1 MNEVGN
7 LLICAFWILLGSAVV
22 TASAPARLPSWSAS
36 PGLVAA
42 ALLGIAAALTGFDK
56 YLSFTAPP
64 PLYLGLAPVSFNV
77 DPLASFFLFLLC
89 LIVLPVA
96 VYAPAY
102 LEQHQ
107 RDGGLSGRAFWPSLS
122 IFVLSMGGVILAA
135 NSLTFLLF
143 FELMSVSSAILVAS
157 EIRALRAARAVIVY
171 LGATRVAVVCLAVG
185 FILFYLQ
192 SGDWSFSAVK
202 SGDPAC
208 LPAAVLVLAGLAI
221 KAGLWPFHIWLPY
234 AHPEAPAP
242 VSALMSGVMVKV
254 ALYAMIRLFFG
265 CGGESASLTLAI
277 ILVVLGG
284 VSALWGV
291 LFALVQIDLKRL
303 LAYSTV
309 ENVGL
314 IALSLGVALF
324 GKVFASEAVTAFG
337 FAAAL
342 YHCLGH
348 GIFKSL
354 LFLCAGA
361 VDSVM
366 HTRDLHRLSGLKNV
380 MPFTM
385 VCFLTGAI
393 AISAL
398 PPLNGFVGK
407 WLLYQGLLQ
416 VALGDGGVVAPAL
429 ALAAIGVLALVGG
442 LALACFSKAF
452 FLVFLGRPR
461 NRAVARARECKASM
475 VFGQVFLALACLACA
490 VGSSFIVSSI
500 ETIGNVNSMAS
511 AATARLDV
519 PLIICILASACV
531 FVYMA
536 ITLAGRRV
544 RNYSTWECGYGALSE
559 RMQIADESFVQPVAS
574 LFRPVLVY
582 KLAQKIEG
590 RDRRHFPEVVSV
602 ETSMQSHLESRFY
615 LPIIHL
621 VEYLSS
627 HLARLQAGSIH
638 LYLLYV
644 LVTLV
649 FLLLLG
655 VYL

>member
-7 LLICAFWILLGSAVV
+7 LFICAFWILLVSAFFSALVGRKTPSW
-22 TASAPARLPSWSAS
+22 TASL
-36 PGLVAA
+36 GLVAA
-42 ALLGIAAALTGFDK
+42 AFPGMAGAIIGFDK
-56 YLSFTAPP
+56 YLSFSAPEP
-64 PLYLGLAPVSFNV
+64 FYLGLAPVAFNV
-77 DPLASFFLFLLC
+77 DPLACFFVFLLC
-89 LIVLPVA
+89 LIVVPVA

-102 LEQHQ
+102 LEQHKSSE
-107 RDGGLSGRAFWPSLS
+107 GLSGRTFWPSLS

-157 EIRALRAARAVIVY
+157 DIKALRAARAVIVY

-192 SGDWSFSAVK
+192 CGDWSFSAIK
-202 SGDPAC
+202 AGDPAC

-254 ALYAMIRLFFG
+254 AIYAMIRLFFG
-265 CGGESASLTLAI
+265 SEGASLPVAV

-324 GKVFASEAVTAFG
+324 GKVFGSEAVTAFG

-366 HTRDLHRLSGLKNV
+366 HTRDLHRLSGLKNA

-461 NRAVARARECKASM
+461 NRAVARARECKTSM
-475 VFGQVFLALACLACA
+475 IFGQIFLALACLVCA
-490 VGSSFIVSSI
+490 VGSSFIVKSI
-500 ETIGNVNSMAS
+500 EKVESVSGLAS
-511 AATARLDV
+511 AATAGLDV
-519 PLIICILASACV
+519 PLIICILASACI
-531 FVYMA
+531 FIYMM
-536 ITLAGRRV
+536 ITLGGRKV

-621 VEYLSS
+621 VEYLSA